1 MAQSYQ
7 IHPKIGVARLGNSAH
22 GFYVGPEATGGLP
35 IECDQ
40 NGTALIENGRPVP
53 VRKFKD
59 ATGAIKRQAA
69 RFSVY
74 LHDDQGPAGTAREV
88 LAGHDGVAR
97 ISWTVHLANKKPIW
111 KPAKRMSVSTFGRPG
126 CALNRPT

>member
-1 MAQSYQ
+1 MGLSYQ
-7 IHPKIGVARLGNSAH
+7 IHPKIGVARLGNSVH

-40 NGTALIENGRPVP
+40 HGTALIENGRPVP

-74 LHDDQGPAGTAREV
+74 LHDDQGPAGERRARYWPGTTAWRAS
-88 LAGHDGVAR
+88 AGPCISPTRSRSGSRPNACRCPLSGGLVA
-97 ISWTVHLANKKPIW
+97 P
-111 KPAKRMSVSTFGRPG
+111 
-126 CALNRPT
+126 